1 MATADVAPHFGAE
14 LKDAFKPVNNWV
26 SNGIQ
31 WLDEI
36 QQFYRE
42 RSAIEKEYAAKL
54 TTLCRK
60 YYDRKAKKI
69 SSLSVGDNPTMTPGS
84 LESASLTT
92 WTTQLTTV
100 ESHAAERDKFASELV
115 AQVAEPLKQAAAQYE
130 ELRKCHVDFHA
141 KLEKERDSSYSELK
155 KAKGKYDGACQ
166 EVEARRKKMESSFDH
181 GKSKAQAAYQQQILE
196 MNNIKNMYLIS
207 INVTNKMKEKYFHE
221 YVPELLDGLQD
232 LNETRVTKLNSV
244 WSLAA
249 QLEKASLSKSM
260 DHMSHLLNEIP
271 RNVPHLDSLMFLRH
285 NVTQVQ
291 EPPNMVFEPSPIW
304 HDDES
309 MITDETAKVF
319 LRNLLSKGKTQV
331 RDLRVESD
339 QKRREVDNAKRVREN
354 VRQGKDN
361 RSEVEVVR
369 SIFFLQEALHE
380 TDRKRLAAEV
390 ETSTI
395 MSVVGDLSLGARNH
409 NFKSQTFKIP
419 TNCDLC
425 GERIWGLSA
434 KGFDCRD
441 CGYTCHSK
449 CQMKVPAECPGEQT
463 KEEKKK
469 LKAERQEQAGAM
481 PALDITPS
489 NGTSAAPSLT
499 RQNTMNSLSSGYAAS
514 ANRSLSNVTSQ
525 PASATEPAAPAETKP
540 AVAAPKRNRIL
551 APPPAQYVSA
561 PAPSEPPSAPAKSGE
576 PRGKMLY
583 PYQAGGG
590 DEITVQEGYDVDII
604 EPDDGSGWMRV
615 RAGSRE
621 GLVPA
626 SYVEVVPTASPAPTA
641 SPGFTDRPGSTY
653 SNSSASLAGSMA
665 PKRVGPAVAPRRGAK
680 KLQYV
685 EALYDYEA
693 RSDMEWSM
701 VEGDR
706 FVLVNRDS
714 GDGWADVERGGVT
727 KSSFADV
734 VLSPVRFLQKSSGR
748 PSRPNSALQPIAPRP
763 SLDSATPAASHAA
776 IQAPLAGHPSAAGA
790 VPARPG
796 ISPSPRSST
805 ETDTRMG
812 MSQSPGYTSG
822 DSHAQRHPHP
832 GARSTA
838 PAAPIPVSVPVF
850 TTAPPPLHFPLT
862 CGSFATPAL
871 ASVADI
877 PVSMALMHGD
887 AHGAG
892 FLFAD
897 GAGGYAGD
905 GVFSLDDLD
914 VGVGVGGGAMMQ
926 SEWGDQFWL
935 GDDSV

>member
-1 MATADVAPHFGAE
+1 M
-14 LKDAFKPVNNWV
+14 

-60 YYDRKAKKI
+60 YSDRKAKKI
-69 SSLSVGDNPTMTPGS
+69 SSLSVGDNPAMTPGS

-92 WTTQLTTV
+92 WTTQLTAV

-141 KLEKERDSSYSELK
+141 RLEKERDSSYSELK

-361 RSEVEVVR
+361 RNEVEVVR

-380 TDRKRLAAEV
+380 VERKRLAAEV

-395 MSVVGDLSLGARNH
+395 ISVVGDLSLGAKNH

-525 PASATEPAAPAETKP
+525 PASATEPAAPATPAAPAETKP

-551 APPPAQYVSA
+551 APPPAQYVTA
-561 PAPSEPPSAPAKSGE
+561 PAPSESPSAPAKSGE

-583 PYQAGGG
+583 PYQAGGA
-590 DEITVQEGYDVDII
+590 DEITVQEGDDVGII
-604 EPDDGSGWMRV
+604 EPDGKFAVGMR
-615 RAGSRE
+615 E
-621 GLVPA
+621 
-626 SYVEVVPTASPAPTA
+626 T
-641 SPGFTDRPGSTY
+641 
-653 SNSSASLAGSMA
+653 
-665 PKRVGPAVAPRRGAK
+665 
-680 KLQYV
+680 
-685 EALYDYEA
+685 
-693 RSDMEWSM
+693 W
-701 VEGDR
+701 
-706 FVLVNRDS
+706 
-714 GDGWADVERGGVT
+714 
-727 KSSFADV
+727 
-734 VLSPVRFLQKSSGR
+734 
-748 PSRPNSALQPIAPRP
+748 PN
-763 SLDSATPAASHAA
+763 
-776 IQAPLAGHPSAAGA
+776 
-790 VPARPG
+790 
-796 ISPSPRSST
+796 
-805 ETDTRMG
+805 
-812 MSQSPGYTSG
+812 
-822 DSHAQRHPHP
+822 
-832 GARSTA
+832 
-838 PAAPIPVSVPVF
+838 
-850 TTAPPPLHFPLT
+850 
-862 CGSFATPAL
+862 
-871 ASVADI
+871 
-877 PVSMALMHGD
+877 
-887 AHGAG
+887 
-892 FLFAD
+892 
-897 GAGGYAGD
+897 
-905 GVFSLDDLD
+905 
-914 VGVGVGGGAMMQ
+914 
-926 SEWGDQFWL
+926 
-935 GDDSV
+935 